1 MALENTPCLGHEL
14 LGRGHNMRVNMQGGY
29 PLDQDMRVNVPGGYV
44 LDAPD
49 T

>member
-1 MALENTPCLGHEL
+1 
-14 LGRGHNMRVNMQGGY
+14 MRVNMQGGY
-29 PLDQDMRVNVPGGYV
+29 PLDQDMRVNVPGGYA